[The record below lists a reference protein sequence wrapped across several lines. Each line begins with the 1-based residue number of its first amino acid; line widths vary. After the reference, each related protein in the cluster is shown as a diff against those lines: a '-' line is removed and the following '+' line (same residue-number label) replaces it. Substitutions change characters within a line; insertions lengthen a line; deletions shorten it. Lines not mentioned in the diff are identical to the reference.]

1 MSGYDRWHCIHN
13 YLAELLIAGGY
24 SRKEHFEE
32 AKIWKIEG
40 KKKRKKRKN
49 GKKAAFEM
57 IKREFCGNKM

>member
-40 KKKRKKRKN
+40 KKKKKRK
-49 GKKAAFEM
+49 KKWKK
-57 IKREFCGNKM
+57 IGIRND